1 MLEVRTARNEK
12 EVDQAYE
19 LAAGIFGPD
28 YAESLSHKH
37 LVRSLEP
44 LEDLRDVV
52 LVVDGEK
59 LLGFIRI
66 INRNCYSLSGD
77 LKIGGITSVCTHSDL
92 RGQGWG
98 IRLME
103 GAIQRSQE
111 RKDDF
116 SLLFSRRVITGW
128 YSKIG
133 YVGIGCKSEI
143 KLDQVHPVTQVA
155 STSAEI
161 RSGMDHSFLGTYADA
176 HRDSYSGLSL
186 AISRT
191 EPWWGSLEGR
201 LDQHRI
207 EAANFINVMIGE
219 TPIGYFIKSED
230 QVIEAASVDEYRAEF
245 LAEMLEHC
253 QSPGEDTTGLSL
265 PPGHWCLD
273 GLPCAPD
280 SRPTPELSWNHSQMV
295 RMLNK
300 NVFCEIALKTCDPEE
315 SEATQ
320 DLFKNAD
327 IESHEGARQLLASI
341 IGQNPVYPP
350 GGYEEL
356 PGSPATD
363 QWLLPSLPYWSPLDE
378 I

>member
-1 MLEVRTARNEK
+1 MLEVRTARNEN
-12 EVDQAYE
+12 EVDRAYE

-52 LVVDGEK
+52 LVADGEK

-66 INRNCYSLSGD
+66 INRNCYSIAGD
-77 LKIGGITSVCTHSDL
+77 LKIGGITSVCTHPDL

-103 GAIQRSQE
+103 GALKRSQE

-133 YVGIGCKSEI
+133 YVGIGCKSEV
-143 KLDQVHPVTQVA
+143 KLDQIQPVMQAT
-155 STSAEI
+155 STSIEI
-161 RSGMDHSFLGTYADA
+161 RSGIDRSFLRFYADA
-176 HRDSYSGLSL
+176 HKDSYSGLPL
-186 AISRT
+186 AINRT
-191 EPWWGSLEGR
+191 EQWWDNLEGR
-201 LDQHRI
+201 LEQHRI
-207 EAANFINVMIGE
+207 GSENFINVMIGE
-219 TPIGYFIKSED
+219 TPVGYYIKAED
-230 QVIEAASVDEYRAEF
+230 QVIEAASLDEFRVEF
-245 LAEMLEHC
+245 LSGMLDHC
-253 QSPGEDTTGLSL
+253 QASKEVTASIAL
-265 PPGHWCLD
+265 PPGHWCLAD
-273 GLPCAPD
+273 LPGGRD
-280 SRPTPELSWNHSQMV
+280 SKPTPELSWNHSQMV
-295 RMLNK
+295 RILNK
-300 NVFCEIALKTCDPEE
+300 EAFREIALKACSPEE
-315 SEATQ
+315 FRATQ

-327 IESHEGARQLLASI
+327 VESHDGARRLLATMVA
-341 IGQNPVYPP
+341 QDPVYPP
-350 GGYEEL
+350 GGYQEL
-356 PGSPATD
+356 PASPTVE